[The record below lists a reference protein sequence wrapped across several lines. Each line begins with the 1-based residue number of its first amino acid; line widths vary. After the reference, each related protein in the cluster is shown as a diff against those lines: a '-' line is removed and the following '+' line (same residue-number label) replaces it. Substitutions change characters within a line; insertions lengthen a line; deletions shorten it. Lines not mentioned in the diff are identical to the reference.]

1 MSLNI
6 SGVTLSKITG
16 KLRIGVI
23 FGGRSGEHEVSLRSA
38 ESVINA
44 LDPAKYEIVPIAITK
59 QGKWLAA
66 SEATNLLPS
75 AVMESATQHVA
86 IIGDPTESGLT
97 RFTTEGQS
105 NSRDKLDCVIPV
117 LHGTYG
123 EDGTIQ
129 GLLEL
134 ADVPYVGCGVLAS
147 AAGMDKVV
155 MKRLFREAGLPIVD
169 FTHFLRT
176 QWEADS
182 LRIEARVI
190 EELGFPC
197 FVKPANLGSSVGISK
212 ATTPQ
217 SLNQAVALA
226 AKYDRKIIVE
236 KGVEARE
243 IEVSVLGNDQPI
255 ASLPG
260 EIVPQTAEFY
270 DYRAKYIDDEGA
282 RLIIPADLDPEI
294 TSRIQELAIRAFQ
307 AIDGS
312 GFARVDF
319 FLERKTG
326 DLIVNEINTIPGF
339 TSISMYPKL
348 WEASGIRYNQLID
361 RLIELAFERH
371 REKSRNVTSFG

>member
-1 MSLNI
+1 
-6 SGVTLSKITG
+6 LSK

-44 LDPAKYEIVPIAITK
+44 LDRSKYEIVPIAITK

-66 SEATNLLPS
+66 IEAANLLPM
-75 AVMESATQHVA
+75 AVMESATQQVA
-86 IIGDPTESGLT
+86 IFGDPTESGLT
-97 RFTTEGQS
+97 RFATDGRA
-105 NSRDKLDCVIPV
+105 NSRDRLDCVIPV

-129 GLLEL
+129 GLLEM

-155 MKRLFREAGLPIVD
+155 MKRLFRESGLPIVD
-169 FTHFLRT
+169 YTHFLRT
-176 QWEADS
+176 QWEADP
-182 LRIEARVI
+182 RKIEARVI
-190 EELGFPC
+190 DEIGFPC

-212 ATTPQ
+212 AISPQ
-217 SLNQAVALA
+217 ILNSAIAIA

-236 KGVEARE
+236 KSVDARE
-243 IEVSVLGNDQPI
+243 LEVSVLGNDQPI

-270 DYRAKYIDDEGA
+270 DYRAKYLDDDGA
-282 RLIIPADLDPEI
+282 RLIIPADLEPEI
-294 TSRIQELAIRAFQ
+294 TSNVQELAIRAFQ
-307 AIDGS
+307 AIDGA
-312 GFARVDF
+312 GLARVDF
-319 FLERKTG
+319 FLERSTG
-326 DLIVNEINTIPGF
+326 KIIVNEINTIPGF

-348 WEASGIRYNQLID
+348 WEASGINYSQLID

-371 REKSRNVTSFG
+371 REKSRNVTSFK